1 MLLLIPLFPLVG
13 FLLNASFGRRLSKA
27 AAGVIACGAMVLSF
41 AVSVAAVVSLVALE
55 PEGRD
60 VVQRVFT
67 WITSGPDLSI
77 PFALRLDPLSA
88 VMILVVSGI
97 GSLIHVYSTAYM
109 HEETDREYA
118 RYFSYLNLF
127 AAFMLVL
134 VLASTFV
141 VMFVGW
147 EGVGLC
153 SYLLIGFWFQ
163 KKSASDAGKKAFI
176 VNRIGDW
183 GFILGVLLVFVR
195 FGSFD
200 FQDVARSVSAMS
212 PETTF
217 GTVSIITLL
226 LFVGATGKSAQIP
239 LFVWLPDAMEGP
251 TPVSA
256 LIHAA
261 TMVTA
266 GVYMIGRNAVLFA
279 HAPLT
284 LNIVAIVGTAT
295 ALMAGTIGLVQNDIK
310 RVLAYSTVS
319 QLGYMFLA
327 MGVGAYAAGIFH
339 LFTHAFFKALLFL
352 GSGAVIHALS
362 GEQDMRHMGGLRK
375 DLPIT
380 YWTFVVG
387 AIAIAGVPPFAGFF
401 SKDEILFR
409 TFASGHT
416 LLWAVG
422 LLTALL
428 TAAYMFRLVFMTFHG
443 PRAAA
448 VGHDDHAHEHHGH
461 DDHSHL
467 HDAPPAMAL
476 ALIVLAIGSITA
488 GLLGLGGRFEH
499 FLEPSFNIGSVRLQ
513 PDVAEGNI
521 ETTLMIVSV
530 VVALAG
536 IGLAGYFWLRNRA
549 AADRMAERFSGL
561 HRVLEHKYYVDE
573 IYDAAIVQPVQI
585 VSEDGLWKG
594 VDVGV
599 IDRVVN
605 GVGALVGGGGE
616 VLRLFQTGSVRTY
629 ATSLFL
635 GAVLILG
642 YFLWR

>member
-13 FLLNASFGRRLSKA
+13 FLVNASFARRVGKGISGA
-27 AAGVIACGAMVLSF
+27 VACGAIILSF
-41 AVSVAAVVSLVALE
+41 AVSVAAVARLVGLPVEERAIA
-55 PEGRD
+55 
-60 VVQRVFT
+60 QTAFN
-67 WITSGPDLSI
+67 WITSGDLSI
-77 PFALRLDPLSA
+77 ALTMRLDPLSS
-88 VMILVVSGI
+88 VMILVITGI

-109 HEETDREYA
+109 HDETDPEYA

-134 VLASTFV
+134 VLGSSFL

-153 SYLLIGFWFQ
+153 SYLLIGFWYQ

-183 GFILGVLLVFVR
+183 GFILGVLLIFAR
-195 FGSFD
+195 FGTLD
-200 FQDVARSVSAMS
+200 FQEVARAVSQLGS
-212 PETTF
+212 EQTF
-217 GTVSIITLL
+217 GTLSIITLL
-226 LFVGATGKSAQIP
+226 LFIGATGKSAQFP

-266 GVYMIGRNAVLFA
+266 GVYMIGRNAVLFG

-284 LNIVAIVGTAT
+284 LNVVAIIGTAT
-295 ALMAGTIGLVQNDIK
+295 ALVAGTIGLVQNDIK
-310 RVLAYSTVS
+310 KVLAYSTVS

-339 LFTHAFFKALLFL
+339 LYTHAFFKALLFL
-352 GSGAVIHALS
+352 GSGAVIHALA
-362 GEQDMRHMGGLRK
+362 GEQDMRKMGGLK
-375 DLPIT
+375 KALPLT
-380 YWTFVVG
+380 YWTFVIG
-387 AIAIAGVPPFAGFF
+387 AVAIAGVPPFAGFF
-401 SKDEILFR
+401 SKDEILFKS
-409 TFASGHT
+409 FSSGHT

-428 TAAYMFRLVFMTFHG
+428 TACYMFRLVFMTFHG
-443 PRAAA
+443 ASHAN
-448 VGHDDHAHEHHGH
+448 HDANHANPSN
-461 DDHSHL
+461 HSHL
-467 HDAPPAMAL
+467 HDAPLPMAV
-476 ALIVLAIGSITA
+476 ALVVLAAGSVVA
-488 GLLGLGGRFEH
+488 GWVGIGGRFEK
-499 FLEPSFNIGSVRLQ
+499 FLEPSFGEHVVYAIEPVPAGVSV
-513 PDVAEGNI
+513 

-530 VVALAG
+530 VVAVAG
-536 IGLAGYFWLRNRA
+536 IGLAYYYFVKNRA
-549 AADRMAERFSGL
+549 AADKLAGHFPGV
-561 HRVLEHKYYVDE
+561 HRVLARKYYLDE

-599 IDRVVN
+599 IDRTVN
-605 GVGALVGGGGE
+605 GVGKAVGGTSE
-616 VLRLFQTGSVRTY
+616 VLRLFQTGSVRAY
-629 ATSLFL
+629 AVSIFF
-635 GAVLILG
+635 GAVLVLG
-642 YFLWR
+642 YYLWR